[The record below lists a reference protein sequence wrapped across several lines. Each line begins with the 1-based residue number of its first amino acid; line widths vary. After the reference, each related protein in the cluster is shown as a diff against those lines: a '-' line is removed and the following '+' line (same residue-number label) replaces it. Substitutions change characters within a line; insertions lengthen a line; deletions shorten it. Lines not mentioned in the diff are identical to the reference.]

1 MISKDKELSRTSKDS
16 FSKSGVKVPFFV
28 PQITDDDVKSVVNA
42 LKSPL
47 LTDGP
52 KLREF
57 ELAFSKFTGA
67 KYAIGVSN
75 ATSALHLSLKAIG
88 LKKGDE
94 VIIPDQTFVATANA
108 VLLSGATPVIADVEE
123 NGMNI
128 STDSIEEN
136 ITKKTRLIL
145 PVHIA
150 GKACDM
156 NSLKK
161 IARKHDVS
169 ILEDCAHA
177 IGAKYEDKHVG
188 TFGLAG
194 CFSFYPT
201 KNITTIEGGMV
212 ITNSKQ
218 IADYVRITRNH
229 GLTRTLSQRFTSGK
243 PWDYDVVEPG
253 YNYRLDE
260 VRSSLGLSQLKR
272 IKKLN
277 NLRKKAF
284 EYYNERLGKIEG
296 IVTPEVSKKD
306 DNVYHLYIVRI
317 QKKYGI
323 ERDALFKKLLKLGI
337 RTSLHYKPLH
347 EFTSLKKLA
356 KSYGSLKN
364 TTSLYREIL
373 SLPLYPEITKKE
385 QDYVVECIAQK

>member
-1 MISKDKELSRTSKDS
+1 MTSKDKELPRASKDS

-28 PQITDDDVKSVVNA
+28 PQITNDDIKSVVNA

-57 ELAFSKFTGA
+57 ETAFSKFTGA

-128 STDSIEEN
+128 SASSIEEN
-136 ITKKTRLIL
+136 ITKKTKLIL

-156 NSLKK
+156 KSLKK
-161 IARKHDVS
+161 IARKHNLP

-177 IGAKYEDKHVG
+177 IGAKYDGKHVG

-218 IADYVRITRNH
+218 IADYVQTTRNH
-229 GLTRTLSQRFTSGK
+229 GLTRTLSQRFTTGK
-243 PWDYDVVEPG
+243 PWDYDVIEPG

-284 EYYNERLGKIEG
+284 EYYNRHLGQIEG
-296 IVTPEVSKKD
+296 IITPEVSEKD

-317 QKKYGI
+317 QKKYGTD
-323 ERDALFKKLLKLGI
+323 RDALFKKLLKLGI

-356 KSYGSLKN
+356 KSYGSLAN
-364 TTSLYREIL
+364 TNSLYREIL
-373 SLPLYPEITKKE
+373 SLPLYPEITHKE
-385 QDYVVECIAQK
+385 QDYVVQCMAQK